1 MLYYKGFSDYGD
13 NIFAKGLA
21 EGRNQGLAEGRNQGL
36 AEGWIDGR
44 LEFMK
49 ACVSGRFG
57 DRVSGAASPLLAGL
71 VDPADLTCVNALL
84 HDCSS
89 GDEFLDRLKT
99 MKHANG
105 AV

>member
-1 MLYYKGFSDYGD
+1 MLYYKSFSDYGD
-13 NIFAKGLA
+13 NIFAKGLAKGLA
-21 EGRNQGLAEGRNQGL
+21 EGRNQGLAEGR
-36 AEGWIDGR
+36 IDGR
-44 LEFMK
+44 QAFMK

-57 DRVSGAASPLLAGL
+57 DRVAGAASPLLAGL
-71 VDPADLTCVNALL
+71 VDPADLTGVNALL
-84 HDCSS
+84 RDCSS